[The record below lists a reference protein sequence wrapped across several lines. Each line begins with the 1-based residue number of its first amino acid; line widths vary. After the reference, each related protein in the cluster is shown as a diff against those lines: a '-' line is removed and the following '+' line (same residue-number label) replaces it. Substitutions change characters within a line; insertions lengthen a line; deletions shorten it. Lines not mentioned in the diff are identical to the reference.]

1 MKYVPCIFSLLPC
14 GVNTL
19 KISFQ
24 FFAPEMPVSGHRFQC
39 LRLSVAGAAGAHFIV
54 RAFAVMQETSIF
66 TNVYENTIRTLNLNL
81 RK

>member
-24 FFAPEMPVSGHRFQC
+24 FFAPEMPVSGHRFRC
-39 LRLSVAGAAGAHFIV
+39 LRLSVASAAGAHFMV